1 MITRRTHTTAAAHI
15 FIFKR
20 IQEELLLTLIEGCV
34 QESMNFAFGPG
45 AFHFQR
51 RRELQLAAAADAFRT
66 AKSKKTINYD
76 KS

>member
-1 MITRRTHTTAAAHI
+1 VITRRTHTTTAAAHI

-20 IQEELLLTLIEGCV
+20 ILEELLLTLIEGCV

-51 RRELQLAAAADAFRT
+51 RRELQLAAADAFRT
-66 AKSKKTINYD
+66 AKSKKNN
-76 KS
+76 KL